1 MCIPQIPFSECQSSI
16 YKHRGKHSDENRSER
31 LLWFRKGSWVMY
43 RFYVDSSWNKEQPLG
58 FPPDIDWDFTWG
70 QYLFLMLGYNQ
81 HLVEIGSTTCSF
93 HLDSFK
99 EMIPFWVVFVC
110 LFVHFVTECL
120 GFSAV
125 LCRSYSL
132 CHWSMPNFLWWLKIL
147 LLLSCRVICVAI
159 TLSE

>member
-43 RFYVDSSWNKEQPLG
+43 RFYVDSSWNKEQPLR

-110 LFVHFVTECL
+110 LFILLRSVWGL
-120 GFSAV
+120 V
-125 LCRSYSL
+125 LCCVDLTVFAIDPCQTSSGGLRYYFCSAAGLSV
-132 CHWSMPNFLWWLKIL
+132 L
-147 LLLSCRVICVAI
+147 LLR
-159 TLSE
+159 